1 MDVAS
6 SFFFFFLATELQNEP
21 RCTLPCSFHVNAP
34 SISLLER
41 ASADLSVELR
51 GLRLAVRV
59 MGRNELCIIVLNLS
73 QCCNSWPE
81 TDKTPEAEMIFVLQ

>member
-1 MDVAS
+1 M
-6 SFFFFFLATELQNEP
+6 FFFFATELQTEP
-21 RCTLPCSFHVNAP
+21 RCTLLCSSHVNVP

-41 ASADLSVELR
+41 ASADLSVKLR

-81 TDKTPEAEMIFVLQ
+81 TDKTPEAKMIFVLQ